1 MILQARFWFGVFVWK
16 WKLMIRLRLRRQRTS
31 LYNSSFANGN

>member
-31 LYNSSFANGN
+31 LYNSSFANEN